1 MSISIA
7 GPDGHHGRRNVT
19 ASRVVRAA
27 TSVLVLAAL
36 AVTGLAIGWV
46 VAHEAPTHRAG
57 QIGVAARAAAPVG
70 AGSATP
76 GSATPAAAAVAAATG
91 PASIT
96 ALEAKVTAN
105 PNDLASI
112 QSLGT
117 AYVQRAVQTGDPAFY
132 DLAGKTLQR
141 ATDLAPDNQ
150 RTMVAK
156 AVLSLSLHDFA
167 GARILASTVAAAH
180 PRDNNALAALVD
192 AQVELGHYDDAA
204 TTLQQLLDLRP
215 DAAALSRLSYVRE
228 LHGDDAGALDAM
240 REAAVAAAASAAD
253 EATITTFLGDLQ
265 LSGGSLAEADA
276 SYTKA
281 LTLVPHLV
289 NAELGKARV
298 LVAEGKLS
306 DAGALLDDTTQ
317 RSPQP
322 AAAILLGEVRALS
335 SDERSAADAFALV
348 RANEQLLRSAGV
360 TLDLETARFEAEHGD
375 ASVAVAAAKVA
386 HDTRQTIFTAD
397 ALGWSL
403 TKAGRAQ
410 EALPYV
416 DEALRLGTT
425 DAALHLHAA
434 VALAATGDAARAIAE
449 LQRATTRSPWTAPTL
464 RAIAVQLATS
474 LHVDLPTTW
483 STR

>member
-7 GPDGHHGRRNVT
+7 GPEGHGRPRNVT
-19 ASRVVRAA
+19 ANRAVRAA
-27 TSVLVLAAL
+27 TSVLVLVAL
-36 AVTGLAIGWV
+36 AVTGLAIGRV
-46 VAHEAPTHRAG
+46 VAHEASTHRAG
-57 QIGVAARAAAPVG
+57 QIGAAARAAAPVG
-70 AGSATP
+70 AANG
-76 GSATPAAAAVAAATG
+76 TPAGAAVAAVTG
-91 PASIT
+91 TASI
-96 ALEAKVTAN
+96 ASLEAKVAAN
-105 PNDLASI
+105 PSDLASM

-117 AYVQRAVQTGDPAFY
+117 AYVQKAVQTGDPAFY

-141 ATDLAPDNQ
+141 ATDLAPTNQ

-156 AVLSLSLHDFA
+156 AVLLLSLHDFA
-167 GARILASTVAAAH
+167 GARTLASSVAEAN

-240 REAAVAAAASAAD
+240 REATVAAAASAAD

-265 LSGGSLAEADA
+265 LGAGSLDLADA

-298 LVAEGKLS
+298 LVAQGKLV
-306 DAGALLDDTTQ
+306 DAATLLDDTTQ

-322 AAAILLGEVRALS
+322 AAAILLGEVRALAG
-335 SDERSAADAFALV
+335 DERAATDAYALV

-360 TLDLETARFEAEHGD
+360 TLDLETARFEAEHGN
-375 ASVAVAAAKVA
+375 AALAVAAAQAA

-397 ALGWSL
+397 ALGWAL
-403 TKAGRAQ
+403 TKAGRPN

-425 DAALHLHAA
+425 DATLHLHAA
-434 VALAATGDAARAIAE
+434 VALAATGDAARAVTE
-449 LQRATTRSPWTAPTL
+449 LQLATTRSPWTAPTL
-464 RAIAVQLATS
+464 RATAVQLATS